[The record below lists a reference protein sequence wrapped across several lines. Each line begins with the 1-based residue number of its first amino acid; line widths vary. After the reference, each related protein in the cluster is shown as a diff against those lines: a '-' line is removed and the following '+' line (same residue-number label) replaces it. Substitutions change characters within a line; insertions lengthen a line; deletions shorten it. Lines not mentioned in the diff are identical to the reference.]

1 MRTFAFSGIE
11 AVPVEV
17 QVQISSGAPALLLVG
32 LPDKAVGEARE
43 RMRAALS
50 AMGLALP
57 PRRVL
62 INLAPADLLKEG
74 SHFDLPITLGVLAA
88 MEVVPRE
95 DLYGYAALGELSLD
109 GTLNP
114 VAGVLPAAI
123 GASTLDLGLICPAS
137 QGGEAAW
144 AGRIEVLAAADLLS
158 LINHFRGTQVL
169 TPPETAGVA
178 EAARAPDLAEVK
190 GMETAKRAV
199 EIAAAGGHNLLMI
212 GPPGSGKSMLAA
224 RLPGLLPDLTP
235 REALEVSM
243 IHSVA
248 GMLDGGR
255 LVMRPPFR
263 EPHHSASQAAL
274 TGGGQ
279 RAKPGEISLAH
290 RGVLF
295 LDELPEFP
303 KQTLESLRQPM
314 ETGRTTVARAAAH
327 ITYPAR
333 FQLVAAM
340 NPCRCGYLGDAS
352 RECGRAPRCARGLPE
367 PDQRPGAGPDRPDG
381 GGAAGD
387 GGRTCARAGRGAERR
402 GGGAR
407 GAGAGSAADALRRGW
422 SDQQRRGRQPRC
434 RDDGRCTCAGGAGDG
449 EAAPVTTGLYTRC
462 CGSAARSPIWPVR
475 RWCSGRTLPRRWRS
489 AIACRGGSGEV
500 ERLTSSVLPPER
512 IGDAPHGACR
522 IDHHEIEAHPCP
534 RPFRMFRQHDLRC
547 RQQPRSLPR
556 AQRHRR
562 VGKRRPRLHLDDRKQ
577 VRPCRDHIDFAGLGA
592 QTLRQHAP
600 AVALQGATR
609 GRLGIDATSI
619 GSDHGAQPVAWQ
631 LMSGE

>member
-1 MRTFAFSGIE
+1 M
-11 AVPVEV
+11 
-17 QVQISSGAPALLLVG
+17 QVQISGGAPALLVVG

-50 AMGLALP
+50 AMGLGLP

-74 SHFDLPITLGVLAA
+74 SHFDLPITLAVLAA
-88 MEVVPRE
+88 MEVMPRE
-95 DLYGYAALGELSLD
+95 DLFGYAAMGELSLD
-109 GTLNP
+109 GRLNA

-123 GASTLDLGLICPAS
+123 GASALELGLICPSS

-144 AGRIEVLAAADLLS
+144 AGRIEVLAAPDLLS

-224 RLPGLLPDLTP
+224 RLPGLLPDLAP
-235 REALEVSM
+235 KEALEVSM

-248 GMLDGGR
+248 GMLEGGR

-274 TGGGQ
+274 SGGGQ
-279 RAKPGEISLAH
+279 RARPGEISLAH

-340 NPCRCGYLGDAS
+340 NPCRCGYLGDAA
-352 RECGRAPRCARGLPE
+352 RECGRAPRCAEDYQNRISGPVLDRIDLTVEVQPATAAELARAPAGEPSAAVGARVARARTAQRARYGEDGPLSNAEADSRDVEMAPEAHALAEQAMDKLRLSPRGYTRVLRVGRTIA
-367 PDQRPGAGPDRPDG
+367 DLAGAKVVQRPHV
-381 GGAAGD
+381 
-387 GGRTCARAGRGAERR
+387 AE
-402 GGGAR
+402 
-407 GAGAGSAADALRRGW
+407 AL
-422 SDQQRRGRQPRC
+422 
-434 RDDGRCTCAGGAGDG
+434 A
-449 EAAPVTTGLYTRC
+449 
-462 CGSAARSPIWPVR
+462 
-475 RWCSGRTLPRRWRS
+475 
-489 AIACRGGSGEV
+489 
-500 ERLTSSVLPPER
+500 
-512 IGDAPHGACR
+512 
-522 IDHHEIEAHPCP
+522 
-534 RPFRMFRQHDLRC
+534 F
-547 RQQPRSLPR
+547 
-556 AQRHRR
+556 RHRMP
-562 VGKRRPRLHLDDRKQ
+562 GRK
-577 VRPCRDHIDFAGLGA
+577 L
-592 QTLRQHAP
+592 
-600 AVALQGATR
+600 
-609 GRLGIDATSI
+609 
-619 GSDHGAQPVAWQ
+619 
-631 LMSGE
+631 